1 MKKVIF
7 LFSMVWSLGLQGQDS
22 LYSPLND
29 ALEYKI
35 DSIVQM
41 GIQQKAYPGAQVLI
55 FKHDS
60 IRFNK
65 SYGFH
70 TYDSIVRVE
79 NHHLYDLA
87 SVTKILA
94 STLAF
99 MKLYELYDIDLDRK
113 VADYIPLIKNTNKK
127 HSTFRE
133 VLSHQAGWLP
143 YIEHQNTVRRKNG
156 KLKSRTLSP
165 SQNKRYPDPLSDSLF
180 IHRKYER
187 KIMRRIKRTPVE
199 KNWRVPILRP
209 IVFFFC
215 RIWWNR

>member
-1 MKKVIF
+1 MKKMIF
-7 LFSMVWSLGLQGQDS
+7 LFLMVWTLGLQGQDS
-22 LYSPLND
+22 LNSPLND
-29 ALEYKI
+29 ALDYKI
-35 DSIVQM
+35 DSIVQI

-60 IRFNK
+60 IRLNK

-143 YIEHQNTVRRKNG
+143 YIEHQNTVRRK
-156 KLKSRTLSP
+156 KWKTEI
-165 SQNKRYPDPLSDSLF
+165 QNPFSLT
-180 IHRKYER
+180 K
-187 KIMRRIKRTPVE
+187 
-199 KNWRVPILRP
+199 
-209 IVFFFC
+209 
-215 RIWWNR
+215 